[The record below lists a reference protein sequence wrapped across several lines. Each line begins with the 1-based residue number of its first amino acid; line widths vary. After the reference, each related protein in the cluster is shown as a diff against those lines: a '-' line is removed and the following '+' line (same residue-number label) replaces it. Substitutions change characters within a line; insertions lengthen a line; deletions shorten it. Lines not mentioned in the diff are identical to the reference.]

1 MGLFTQDIKIGL
13 SNNEYVVEKITLP
26 PIKKK
31 NIDLF
36 VAPGTIAY
44 INKQTFKGQG
54 VPFKINDATLGANRG
69 VELEAF
75 LYPDKTFDN
84 ISISFFGGQHSV
96 TLSSARSGLAKA
108 KFSIVGNA
116 TIELSDYK
124 DLASYF
130 NRTVTKQDIVDE
142 VNKNCRVHLTNEVC
156 ACASSYIT
164 DGTTE
169 IDLQSKLNAIASDIM
184 QSRKA
189 ASVFMQMGLMLSQRG
204 VSMHINPLEEA
215 DEMFKV
221 LNEALLRAE
230 VEGFDKD
237 RLDREERDR
246 EAQRRHEIDL
256 IRAQNTVR
264 EESDQTRTI
273 NSNGNAGN
281 VTINETPRPASSS
294 AQGKKFCSE
303 CGAELKPGAKFCNEC
318 GTKA

>member
-1 MGLFTQDIKIGL
+1 
-13 SNNEYVVEKITLP
+13 
-26 PIKKK
+26 
-31 NIDLF
+31 
-36 VAPGTIAY
+36 
-44 INKQTFKGQG
+44 
-54 VPFKINDATLGANRG
+54 
-69 VELEAF
+69 
-75 LYPDKTFDN
+75 
-84 ISISFFGGQHSV
+84 
-96 TLSSARSGLAKA
+96 
-108 KFSIVGNA
+108 
-116 TIELSDYK
+116 
-124 DLASYF
+124 
-130 NRTVTKQDIVDE
+130 
-142 VNKNCRVHLTNEVC
+142 
-156 ACASSYIT
+156 
-164 DGTTE
+164 
-169 IDLQSKLNAIASDIM
+169 M